1 MRRDWKKYNREL
13 VRRGEILIDPQV
25 MAVDQKRQKKR
36 GRPYTY
42 PEQLIMLLLF
52 LKFALRLP
60 YRQTE
65 GVARKVFG
73 GLGIKIPN
81 FRTLHYRLSRGEFRL
96 KELPEVEELP
106 EDFIIVLD
114 SSGLK
119 VTNRGEWIRR
129 KWGKRPRKGWV
140 KVHVAFDLQSR
151 QVVELEVTDE
161 RTPDCKKAKELVE
174 GAKEKAEGKG
184 KKIKKVIADAGYD
197 THEFFRY
204 LGKEGIEPAVLVRRG
219 ARIGGNPCRDKVIRG
234 IRRGKRKWKR
244 AVGYGKRWIVEGFFS
259 MFKRWFGEYVSSVK
273 FENIKK
279 ELVFKVAIANTFLA
293 MSSG

>member
-13 VRRGEILIDPQV
+13 VRRGEILIAPETI
-25 MAVDQKRQKKR
+25 AVTPNKQKKR

-65 GVARKVFG
+65 GVARKTFG
-73 GLGIKIPN
+73 RLGIKIPN
-81 FRTLHYRLSRGEFRL
+81 FRTLHYRLSKGEFGL
-96 KELPEVEELP
+96 KELPKVEELP
-106 EDFIIVLD
+106 QDFVIVLD

-119 VTNRGEWIRR
+119 VTNRGEWLRK

-140 KVHVAFDLQSR
+140 KIHVAFDLQSK

-161 RTPDCKKAKELVE
+161 RTPDCKKAIELVE
-174 GAKEKAEGKG
+174 GVKEKAEKKG
-184 KKIKKVIADAGYD
+184 KKVKKVIADAGYD
-197 THEFFRY
+197 THNFFRY
-204 LGKEGIEPAVLVRRG
+204 LGKEKIEPAVLVRRG
-219 ARIGGNPCRDKVIRG
+219 AKIRGNPYRDRVIRA
-234 IRRGKRKWKR
+234 IRRGKRRWKE
-244 AVGYGKRWIVEGFFS
+244 AVGYGKRWLVEGFFS
-259 MFKRWFGEYVSSVK
+259 SFKRWFGEYVSSVK
-273 FENIKK
+273 FENIRK
-279 ELVFKVAIANTFLA
+279 ELVFKVAIANLFLA